1 MFIDTH
7 THLYAKAFDADR
19 EAMIDRAIAAGVDLF
34 LLPNIDRE
42 SIGPMLDLAAAR
54 PQRCLPMIGL
64 HPTSVKADYEAELA
78 EVAARLEERDW
89 PAIGE
94 IGVDLYWDDT
104 FVEQQRDAFLRQA
117 RWAYAKDRP
126 IVIHSRESIDL
137 IIELLRELGQEM
149 PRGVFHCFTG
159 DATQAE
165 RILELGYYLGIGGVL
180 TFKNGGLDRVIQDVP
195 LDFLLLETDAPYLAP
210 VPHRGKRNES
220 AYVVRVAEKL
230 AEIKGLSV
238 ERIAERTTQNAVKLF
253 RLNQYSDLI
262 TTS

>member
-7 THLYAKAFDADR
+7 AHLYAKAFDADR
-19 EAMIDRAIAAGVDLF
+19 KEMIARAIGEGVDLF

-42 SIGPMLDLAAAR
+42 SIGPMLELAAAH

-78 EVAARLEERDW
+78 EVAARLETRDW
-89 PAIGE
+89 LAVGE
-94 IGVDLYWDDT
+94 IGIDLYWDDT
-104 FVEQQRDAFLRQA
+104 FVAQQRDAFLRQA
-117 RWAYAKDRP
+117 RWAFAKDRP

-137 IIELLRELGQEM
+137 IIELLQELGSEM

-159 DATQAE
+159 DARQA
-165 RILELGYYLGIGGVL
+165 RQIRELGYYLGLGGVL
-180 TFKNGGLDRVIQDVP
+180 TFKNSGLDQVIREVP
-195 LDFLLLETDAPYLAP
+195 LESLLLETDAPYLAP

-230 AEIKGLSV
+230 AEIKDIPL
-238 ERIAERTTQNAVKLF
+238 ETIATETTSNAIKLF
-253 RLNQYSDLI
+253 RLDRYSELI
-262 TTS
+262 ATS